1 MVTLILYLGFP
12 SFEKSNGRFC
22 DRIVN
27 PLIPGGTQKGHTY
40 LKPESY
46 RFVLVCVTFLL
57 PPGIKGLIIFAKSSI
72 IDVWQGP
79 KYASE
84 YCLRTCLQIS
94 LLINFYSP

>member
-12 SFEKSNGRFC
+12 SFEKSNERSC

-57 PPGIKGLIIFAKSSI
+57 PPGIKGLIAA
-72 IDVWQGP
+72 G
-79 KYASE
+79 KYLA
-84 YCLRTCLQIS
+84 L
-94 LLINFYSP
+94 

>member
-12 SFEKSNGRFC
+12 SFEKSNGRSC

-57 PPGIKGLIIFAKSSI
+57 PPGIKGLIAAGKYLALYINKPGIDKQTTSSNTLA
-72 IDVWQGP
+72 GN
-79 KYASE
+79 
-84 YCLRTCLQIS
+84 C
-94 LLINFYSP
+94 